1 MDDNETEAQNWIKA
15 LLLLAAFC
23 WFVYLLLSV
32 AKFAIIWP

>member
-1 MDDNETEAQNWIKA
+1 MDDNETELQNWIKA
-15 LLLLAAFC
+15 LLLLVAFC

>member
-1 MDDNETEAQNWIKA
+1 MEDNETEAQAWGKA

-32 AKFAIIWP
+32 AKNSIIWP